1 MEPQNV
7 PMDPPQV
14 LPQVLPPAVPQVVPP
29 APDPMTQLAEAIT
42 NLATISNLHL
52 ASNLAGAKVVMRPT
66 PYAGTGGD
74 DARRFLAAFTMWAMA
89 QGSSLNVV
97 DGQGNLMDRRDGEWI
112 RAALSFLVDDAAVW
126 AAPAMEVFADG
137 LVPFDNR
144 WEGFRQQFKAR
155 FETADEAVDAKEKLR
170 LLFQETSSIP
180 EYAARFKQAM
190 VRTGYSAAD
199 LRDRFYDHLHPKVK
213 DELVHSNRPV
223 VTLDDL
229 IAATTEIDARVRQ
242 RQAEKERE
250 RRRGGMNS
258 GTTLTPD
265 LAASNPFMPMSSDPV
280 KMEVDATRTRE
291 EFLRQM
297 RGRCFGCGSTAHTK
311 KDGNHEREVCKHCMR
326 VGHREGVCLAR
337 YMGKPKSQKAAAT
350 QEEEEV
356 VVEDLSDDSLEE
368 EEEEVKIA
376 ATSSDTLTQLLEQQK
391 ALAEQIAKWREE
403 DF

>member
-1 MEPQNV
+1 
-7 PMDPPQV
+7 
-14 LPQVLPPAVPQVVPP
+14 
-29 APDPMTQLAEAIT
+29 MTQLAEAIT

-144 WEGFRQQFKAR
+144 WEAF
-155 FETADEAVDAKEKLR
+155 AVDAKEKLR

-291 EFLRQM
+291 EFLRRM

-311 KDGNHEREVCKHCMR
+311 KDGNHEREVC
-326 VGHREGVCLAR
+326 HREG
-337 YMGKPKSQKAAAT
+337 PKSQKAAAT